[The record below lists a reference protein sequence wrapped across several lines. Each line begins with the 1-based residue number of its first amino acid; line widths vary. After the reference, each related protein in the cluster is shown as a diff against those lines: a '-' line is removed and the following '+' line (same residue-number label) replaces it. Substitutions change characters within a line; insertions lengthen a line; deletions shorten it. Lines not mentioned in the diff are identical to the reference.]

1 MINPLHLLYLS
12 RKILQSSTE
21 RKIKRKILKTYISLS
36 LIKQLKPIQK
46 VKITDFQVDYCN
58 FALLKLM
65 FTEIFIR
72 NEYLF
77 KSASSKPIII
87 DGGSNIGMSV
97 LYFNLIYPECS
108 ILAFEPDE
116 RTFLVLQENMRQN
129 NLENVSLQMKAL
141 SNHDGTVD
149 FYFDHEN
156 PGRLTMSTI
165 KERMPKENKEVL
177 STRLSNYIEREVDFL
192 KLDVEGSE
200 TEVIEDLHRE
210 NKIRLINQMAIEYH
224 HHIEKGEDNLS
235 KLLTILEESDFGYQ
249 VDCSFSRPWKPNKFQ
264 DILIYA
270 YRK

>member
-1 MINPLHLLYLS
+1 MTNAYNFFYII
-12 RKILQSSTE
+12 RKILLSSTQKDIQWKVI
-21 RKIKRKILKTYISLS
+21 RTYLSLS
-36 LIKQLKPIQK
+36 LKDQNRSDKP
-46 VKITDFQVDYCN
+46 VKITDFQVNYLN
-58 FALLKLM
+58 FKLLKYL
-65 FTEIFIR
+65 FGEIFIK

-77 KSASSKPIII
+77 RTNTTKPQII
-87 DGGSNIGMSV
+87 DCGSNIGMSV
-97 LYFNLIYPECS
+97 LFFALVYPECS

-116 RTFLVLQENMRQN
+116 PTFLVLQENIRQN
-129 NLENVSLQMKAL
+129 NLDNVSLQMKAL

-200 TEVIEDLHRE
+200 TEVIEDLRRE

-224 HHIEKGEDNLS
+224 HHIKKGEDNLS
-235 KLLTILEESDFGYQ
+235 KILTILEESNFGYQ
-249 VDCSFSRPWKPNKFQ
+249 VDCSSPRPWKPNKFQ